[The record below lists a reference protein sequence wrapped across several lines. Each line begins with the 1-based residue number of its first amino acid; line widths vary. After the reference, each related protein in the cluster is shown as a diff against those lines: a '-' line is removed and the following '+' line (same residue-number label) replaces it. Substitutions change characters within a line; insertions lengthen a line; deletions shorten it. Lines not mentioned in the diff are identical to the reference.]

1 MHSGYGEGLG
11 GMTVWWWAFR
21 VLLIAG
27 VVWFIAWFIAKRA
40 GGRATGEADTPEMIL
55 ERRYTRGEI
64 RRDEHERRLNDLR
77 K

>member
-27 VVWFIAWFIAKRA
+27 VVWVVARRA
-40 GGRATGEADTPEMIL
+40 GGRATGQEDTPGMIL
-55 ERRYTRGEI
+55 EHQYARGEI
-64 RRDEHERRLNDLR
+64 SRNEYEQRLNDLR

>member
-27 VVWFIAWFIAKRA
+27 VVWVVARRA
-40 GGRATGEADTPEMIL
+40 GGHATGQEDTPGMIL
-55 ERRYTRGEI
+55 EHQYARGEI
-64 RRDEHERRLNDLR
+64 SRNEYEQRLNDLR